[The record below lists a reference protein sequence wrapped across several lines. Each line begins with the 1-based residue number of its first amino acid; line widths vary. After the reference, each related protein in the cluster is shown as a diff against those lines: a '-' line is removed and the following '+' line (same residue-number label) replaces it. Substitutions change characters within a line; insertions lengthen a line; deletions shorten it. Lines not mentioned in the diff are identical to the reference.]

1 MKGAL
6 ITVRCDCG
14 EVKYLAYG
22 EEWLCEKCGRRWNTS
37 QIPADEYWGIMKE
50 MRRYRLNVMGVAA
63 IVLGLTLGIQFF
75 MLMPVVL
82 GFWFIVYMPR
92 WRQKVRR
99 RSRSLP
105 TWKLHPE

>member
-1 MKGAL
+1 
-6 ITVRCDCG
+6 
-14 EVKYLAYG
+14 
-22 EEWLCEKCGRRWNTS
+22 
-37 QIPADEYWGIMKE
+37 MKE
-50 MRRYRLNVMGVAA
+50 MRRYRLNVMGFSVVVAVAA